1 MRYRSCVS
9 GLTMICSGTSRC
21 RTRPKGPW
29 TDRTARV
36 VAADECFTGIESHI
50 VGTRRRLSQTRA
62 LRVLKEVAEAL
73 NSASTEQQAAGEAL
87 KRMADLLGVA
97 TGWLWLRD
105 PASSRFY
112 NAAVQSLPPYLQE
125 PVRMTGRSCWCLE
138 LFQSGQLTARN
149 IDVVGCS
156 RLAPAVKSRQ
166 AALTHGLR
174 CHASVPLYAGD
185 RPLGVMNLAMRGWR
199 RLTRQELDLLTTI
212 ADQLGVAIER
222 ARLGEQSIEHAR
234 ADERSRIARDVHDTL
249 AQEFAAV
256 GLHIEAGLSRLAP
269 RDRARPAFRLALDA
283 ARQGLDEARRSI
295 TSLRTS
301 PLENRSLA
309 EALGALSRQFTA
321 DTGVRVR
328 VDMSDVGP
336 LPADTESELFR
347 IASEALTNV
356 RKHSGAREASLRLDT
371 PRGRLRLTVADAGVG
386 FRMRGARRRGFGLL
400 GIEDRARVVGGRATI
415 RSAPG
420 RGTTVTVTVPVGPH
434 E

>member
-1 MRYRSCVS
+1 M
-9 GLTMICSGTSRC
+9 
-21 RTRPKGPW
+21 
-29 TDRTARV
+29 
-36 VAADECFTGIESHI
+36 
-50 VGTRRRLSQTRA
+50 
-62 LRVLKEVAEAL
+62 LKEVAEAL

-87 KRMADLLGVA
+87 RRMADLLGVA
-97 TGWLWLRD
+97 TGWVWLRD

-234 ADERSRIARDVHDTL
+234 ADERSRIARDVHDIL

-256 GLHIEAGLSRLAP
+256 GLHIEAGLSHLEP

-420 RGTTVTVTVPVGPH
+420 RGTTVTVTVPLGPH